1 MKKAKKIGKG
11 IKGSFKLGAKANT
24 VRKQKRL
31 KKELKG
37 LKGATKGASLK
48 TKIKVGTFRTAVK
61 AGAASTKGRKLTA
74 KHKAAIS
81 RALKGKKR

>member
-1 MKKAKKIGKG
+1 MKKARKIKKG
-11 IKGSFKLGAKANT
+11 IKNSFKLGAKANT

-31 KKELKG
+31 KKDLSKV
-37 LKGATKGASLK
+37 KSPKGASLK
-48 TKIKVGTFRTAVK
+48 TKAKVGTFKIAVK

-81 RALKGKKR
+81 RALKKRK